1 MLLAEKDTARV
12 LVAFPQLLSMSIA
25 DDLRPTVAWLLET
38 GVAPAKVRHAPPNHT
53 FSEREEKRRHAPP
66 NPI

>member
-1 MLLAEKDTARV
+1 MQVLLAEKDTARV

-38 GVAPAKVRHAPPNHT
+38 GVAPAKARQTPDPH
-53 FSEREEKRRHAPP
+53 EK
-66 NPI
+66 